1 MIRRA
6 WGAIR
11 PVRAIAVMIGAL
23 ALSGC
28 GLSDYFGDYF
38 GSAPPPPLPGERI
51 PVLLLRQDLEPDPRL
66 ADVEVRLP
74 APQTNRDWP
83 QAGGYPDH
91 AMHHLASGD
100 ALERRWDVTVGTGAG
115 SDTRMTAQ
123 PIVVAG
129 RLYTMDVTSR
139 VTALDANTGKVIWQT
154 NVMRDSAD
162 SDAFGG
168 GIAYADGRIFVS
180 TGFAQVVALNA
191 DDGKQVWRTDMPG
204 PMRSAPT
211 VAAGRVFVITIDN
224 QTHALSAEDGS
235 KQWTHTGISE
245 TAGLLGGA
253 SPAVAQGIV
262 LVPYSSGELFA
273 LRIENGKSVWQD
285 TLSNVRRVDALSSLA
300 DIRGK
305 PVIDRG
311 RVFAVSHSGSMVSI
325 DLRTGAR
332 AWDREISG
340 VETPWVAGNYV
351 YVLSTDG
358 IVFCLT
364 REAGRVK
371 WVRQLPRYLDPAKKK
386 KPVAWTGPVLVS
398 DRLIVAGSQGA
409 ALSLSPYT
417 GDILGEITLPEGV
430 TIAPIVADNTLYFMT
445 DRARV
450 VALR

>member
-1 MIRRA
+1 MVRRRKRNLRLA
-6 WGAIR
+6 
-11 PVRAIAVMIGAL
+11 RAAGAL
-23 ALSGC
+23 GGLLLLSAC
-28 GLSDYFGDYF
+28 GLTDYFGDYF
-38 GSAPPPPLPGERI
+38 GASPPPPLPGERI
-51 PVLLLRQDLEPDPRL
+51 PVLLLRQDLEPDARL
-66 ADVEVRLP
+66 ADVDVRLP
-74 APQTNRDWP
+74 APQTNQDWP

-91 AMHHLASGD
+91 AMHHLASGET
-100 ALERRWDVTVGTGAG
+100 LEPRWDVTVGSG
-115 SDTRMTAQ
+115 SGNGTRMTAQ
-123 PIVVAG
+123 PIAVAG
-129 RLYTMDVTSR
+129 KLYTMDVTSR
-139 VTALDANTGKVIWQT
+139 VTALDAKTGKQAWQT
-154 NVMRDSAD
+154 NIMRDSED

-168 GIAYADGRIFVS
+168 GIAYAEGRIFVS

-191 DDGKQVWRTDMPG
+191 DDGKPIWRADMPG

-211 VAAGRVFVITIDN
+211 VAGGRVFVITIDN
-224 QTHALSAEDGS
+224 QTHALSAEDGG
-235 KQWTHTGISE
+235 KLWTHTGLSE

-253 SPAVAQGIV
+253 SPAVAQGIA

-311 RVFAVSHSGSMVSI
+311 RVFAISHSGSMVSI

-351 YVLSTDG
+351 YLLSTDN

-371 WVRQLPRYLDPAKKK
+371 WIRQLPRYLDPVKKK
-386 KPVAWTGPVLVS
+386 IPVTWTGPVLVS
-398 DRLIVAGSQGA
+398 DRLIVGGSQGA
-409 ALSLSPYT
+409 ALSISPYT
-417 GDILGEITLPEGV
+417 GDVLGEIKLPEGV
-430 TIAPIVADNTLYFMT
+430 TIAPIVADNTLFFMT

>member
-1 MIRRA
+1 MRSLVSLTGRLL
-6 WGAIR
+6 
-11 PVRAIAVMIGAL
+11 AVAAL
-23 ALSGC
+23 ASSLSAC
-28 GLSDYFGDYF
+28 GLTDYVGDWFGNT
-38 GSAPPPPLPGERI
+38 PPPPLPGERI
-51 PVLLLRQDLEPDPRL
+51 PVLLLRQDLEPDTRL
-66 ADVEVRLP
+66 ADVDVRLP
-74 APQTNRDWP
+74 APQTNQDWP

-91 AMHHLASGD
+91 AMHHLASGEQ
-100 ALERRWDVTVGTGAG
+100 LNVRWDVTVGTGASTG
-115 SDTRMTAQ
+115 TRMTAQ

-129 RLYTMDVTSR
+129 RMYTLDVASR
-139 VTALDANTGKVIWQT
+139 VTAIDANTGKQIWQT
-154 NVMRDSAD
+154 NVIRDSED

-168 GIAYADGRIFVS
+168 GLAFADGRIFVS
-180 TGFAQVVALNA
+180 TGFAQVVALDAAN
-191 DDGKQVWRTDMPG
+191 GKAVWRTDMPG

-211 VAAGRVFVITIDN
+211 VAGGRVFVITIDN
-224 QTHALSAEDGS
+224 QTHALSVEDGS
-235 KQWTHTGISE
+235 KLWTHTGISE

-253 SPAVAQGIV
+253 SPAASQGIV

-273 LRIENGKSVWQD
+273 LRQENGKSAWQD
-285 TLSNVRRVDALSSLA
+285 TLSNARRIDALSSLA

-340 VETPWVAGNYV
+340 VETPWVAGNYI
-351 YVLSTDG
+351 YLLSTDN

-371 WVRQLPRYLDPAKKK
+371 WLRQLPRYINPDKKK
-386 KPVAWTGPVLVS
+386 DPVTWTGPVLVS
-398 DRLIVAGSQGA
+398 DRLIVAGSQGQ
-409 ALSLSPYT
+409 ALSISPYT
-417 GDILGEITLPEGV
+417 GDVLGEIKLPEGV
-430 TIAPIVADNTLYFMT
+430 SIAPIVAENTLYFMT

>member
-1 MIRRA
+1 MIRRTRRTTVPA
-6 WGAIR
+6 CAF
-11 PVRAIAVMIGAL
+11 AATLGAL

-28 GLSDYFGDYF
+28 GLTDYFGDYF
-38 GSAPPPPLPGERI
+38 GAAPPPPLPGERI
-51 PVLLLRQDLEPDPRL
+51 PVLLLRQDLEPDARL

-100 ALERRWDVTVGTGAG
+100 TLEKRWDVTVGTGSS

-123 PIVVAG
+123 PIAVAG

-139 VTALDANTGKVIWQT
+139 VTALDANTGKQIWQT
-154 NVMRDSAD
+154 NIMRDSED

-168 GIAYADGRIFVS
+168 GIAYAEGRIFVS

-191 DDGKQVWRTDMPG
+191 DDGKPVWRTDMPG

-211 VAAGRVFVITIDN
+211 VAAGRVFVVTIDN
-224 QTHALSAEDGS
+224 QAHALSAEDGS
-235 KQWTHTGISE
+235 KQWSHTGISE

-311 RVFAVSHSGSMVSI
+311 RVFAVSHSGSVVSI

-351 YVLSTDG
+351 YLLSTDN

-371 WVRQLPRYLDPAKKK
+371 WIRQLPRYLDPAKKK
-386 KPVAWTGPVLVS
+386 TPVTWTGPVLVS

-417 GDILGEITLPEGV
+417 GDILGEIKLPEGV
-430 TIAPIVADNTLYFMT
+430 TIAPIVADNTIFFMT